1 MRFRGTHHISFIR
14 SPRRKHMG
22 SLDSIT
28 DFTDLI
34 HILVGLLKGDASVL
48 STDGSIAGSFG
59 GEGLGSST
67 GE

>member
-1 MRFRGTHHISFIR
+1 
-14 SPRRKHMG
+14 MG
-22 SLDSIT
+22 SLDSIGASLG
-28 DFTDLI
+28 DLTDLI